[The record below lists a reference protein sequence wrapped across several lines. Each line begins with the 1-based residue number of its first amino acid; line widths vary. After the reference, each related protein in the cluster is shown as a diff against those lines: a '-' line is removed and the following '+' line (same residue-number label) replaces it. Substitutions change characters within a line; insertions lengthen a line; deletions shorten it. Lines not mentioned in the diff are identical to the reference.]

1 MHHSSYDSLHGD
13 TFSGPRQSHAL
24 ARALGWMSIGL
35 GAVELLTNRQL
46 SEKLGTGGDGRIFQ
60 VYGLREIGT
69 GIGILASQ
77 NPMPWIWGRVAGD
90 LLDMATLAP
99 ELGAKNPQRKLA
111 GAATAFVAGA
121 TLIDF
126 YCALQETRNTRAENQ
141 RQLPDYYATELQH

>member
-1 MHHSSYDSLHGD
+1 MTNSSYDDHMGY
-13 TFSGPRQSHAL
+13 GAPRPRQSHTL
-24 ARALGWMSIGL
+24 AKALGWMSIGL
-35 GAVELLTNRQL
+35 GAAELLTNRQL
-46 SEKLGTGGDGRIFQ
+46 SEKLGTGGEGRIFQ

-69 GIGILASQ
+69 GIGILASE

-99 ELGAKNPQRKLA
+99 ELTADNPQRKLA

-126 YCALQETRNTRAENQ
+126 YCALQETRQTRAENQ
-141 RQLPDYYATELQH
+141 RMLPANYQAETMQ